1 MQLRVLNSSLGI
13 NSLIFSYFKFLSCP
27 VTSCATAGLLSWP
40 GATAGSGQTGP
51 VPTISAVRR
60 ADPGEFETGGGGPWP
75 CHTRSASPPSLCA
88 TRSEGGETGE

>member
-1 MQLRVLNSSLGI
+1 MNRL
-13 NSLIFSYFKFLSCP
+13 YFIYFQFLSFCP
-27 VTSCATAGLLSWP
+27 FTSCVTAELLSWP
-40 GATAGSGQTGP
+40 EAKAGTGQTGP
-51 VPTISAVRR
+51 VPAISAVRM